1 VRPERA
7 IYSSQKS
14 SKKIGIV
21 IQKVSGRWIMCNSGA
36 PTEQKAE
43 AKQNSHLTKDYSEQW
58 RNCGKP

>member
-1 VRPERA
+1 
-7 IYSSQKS
+7 
-14 SKKIGIV
+14 
-21 IQKVSGRWIMCNSGA
+21 MCNSGA